1 MYDLYYA
8 LTAELT
14 DDYDERAS
22 LTAFRMVLGLL
33 AYVVS
38 AALTP
43 AIVGLFLF
51 PWKMVSDDPFH
62 L

>member
-1 MYDLYYA
+1 